1 MRGNDC
7 WIGSA
12 ATSSSDKLCDVT
24 SKRDTSEEIDADQI
38 DGLLTRRE
46 VMRRLALVGV
56 TAAPTAL
63 IAACSG
69 GRYWPSW
76 RRRRRR

>member
-1 MRGNDC
+1 
-7 WIGSA
+7 
-12 ATSSSDKLCDVT
+12 VT

-56 TAAPTAL
+56 TAAPAAL
-63 IAACSG
+63 ISACSG
-69 GRYWPSW
+69 GRFWPI
-76 RRRRRR
+76 RRRRRRR